1 MEKFIK
7 KADVLIEAIPY
18 IKAFRDRIFVIK
30 IGGENI
36 EKKSVFDSFLLDVAF
51 LNFVG
56 IKVVL
61 IHGGGQFIS
70 KRMRLSGI
78 KPKFIGGLRITCKDT
93 IVIVEEALYKLNQVI
108 VKKFRGLGVNSIG
121 LTPREDTAVFARKKP
136 SGLDLGFVGEVSRI
150 DTKRLFCLLKNGC
163 VLVVSPVGLG
173 ANSMF
178 YNINADLVASC
189 IASELTAEKLILMT
203 NVDGI
208 LSGTKRNRLLPTVTE
223 KMARRLIKNKT
234 VDGGMIPKVEAALNA
249 LKAGVKKV
257 HIINAQLKHALLLE
271 IFTNKG
277 IGTELIRI

>member
-1 MEKFIK
+1 MERFIK

-36 EKKSVFDSFLLDVAF
+36 EKKSIFDSFLLDIAF

-56 IKVVL
+56 IKVILV
-61 IHGGGQFIS
+61 HGGGQFIS
-70 KRMRLSGI
+70 KRMKLSGI

-108 VKKFRGLGVNSIG
+108 IKKFKELGVSSVG
-121 LTPREDTAVFARKKP
+121 LTPRRNSAVFARKK
-136 SGLDLGFVGEVSRI
+136 SFRVDLGFVGEVSRI
-150 DTKRLFCLLKNGC
+150 DTKRFFNLLKEGC

-173 ANSMF
+173 ADSAF

-189 IASELTAEKLILMT
+189 IASKIRAEKLILMT

-208 LSGTKRNRLLPTVTE
+208 LSGKKSGKLLPTVTE
-223 KMARRLIKNKT
+223 KTARILIKNRT
-234 VDGGMIPKVEAALNA
+234 IEGGMIPKVEAALNA

-257 HIINAQLKHALLLE
+257 HIINAKLRHGLLLE

-277 IGTELIRI
+277 IGTELVK